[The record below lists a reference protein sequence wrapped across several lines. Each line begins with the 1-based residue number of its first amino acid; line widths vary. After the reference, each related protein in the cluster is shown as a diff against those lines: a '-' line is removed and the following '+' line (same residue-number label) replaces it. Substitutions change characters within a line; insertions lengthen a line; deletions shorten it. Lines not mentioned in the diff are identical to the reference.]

1 VVDNTFWRYN
11 RGMEFIPFTDK
22 WEWIFAIC
30 GLVGVGGIVAIL
42 RAIFGK
48 PKLEFNF
55 SVCERTDNKQQLI
68 CEFRNNPVRTLIM
81 KLLFVKRPT
90 IESVVIN
97 CDVFD
102 RSYTESRVGSPFLA
116 QLADWDNKVSKQ
128 LSVPASILPI
138 TFTLAT
144 YDKKSDEAVL
154 LSSDEVTP
162 LLTGVLYLIRLTAIL
177 GDRRK
182 KARLIGLVIW
192 DKGRGMFLWQKR
204 IPESLAWGY
213 DK

>member
-1 VVDNTFWRYN
+1 
-11 RGMEFIPFTDK
+11 M
-22 WEWIFAIC
+22 
-30 GLVGVGGIVAIL
+30 L
-42 RAIFGK
+42 
-48 PKLEFNF
+48 
-55 SVCERTDNKQQLI
+55 SVEL
-68 CEFRNNPVRTLIM
+68 
-81 KLLFVKRPT
+81 
-90 IESVVIN
+90 
-97 CDVFD
+97 
-102 RSYTESRVGSPFLA
+102 
-116 QLADWDNKVSKQ
+116 KQ